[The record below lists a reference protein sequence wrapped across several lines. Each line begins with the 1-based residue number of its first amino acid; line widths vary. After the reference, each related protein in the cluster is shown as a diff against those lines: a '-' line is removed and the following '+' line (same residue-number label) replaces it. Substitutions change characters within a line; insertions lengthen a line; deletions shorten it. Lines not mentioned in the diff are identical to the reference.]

1 MAEKRDVLTLMVLEK
16 ADRSAL
22 VKGLHLDVG

>member
-1 MAEKRDVLTLMVLEK
+1 MVEKRDMPTSMVLEK